1 MKEVI
6 LILDKVDLR
15 AKKIFRD
22 RGSLHN
28 NKGVNSLSSLQC
40 VYTKQKSIKS
50 YKAKPNRIE
59 RKKKKNWVVSQW
71 MNKDQIFESVK
82 ETHKNHSQASP
93 WQTVFCIKCTNEL

>member
-40 VYTKQKSIKS
+40 VYTKQKSIKAI
-50 YKAKPNRIE
+50 KQNPTELKG
-59 RKKKKNWVVSQW
+59 KKNWVVSQW

-93 WQTVFCIKCTNEL
+93 WQTVFCIKCTNAL